1 MTAFDTSAPLLP
13 EILSLHGQWKGNKTA
28 LIYKN
33 ERLSWREL
41 DNAANQIAN
50 GLIANGIGKGSMVGL
65 LMKNGRQMVEAFLG
79 VMKSGAASVPINIS
93 VTDDA
98 LTAMFH
104 DAEVSAIIAS
114 SDQIHRLNDYNTD
127 GLKLPILV
135 GSPDSDPDA
144 FEDFKKKQPKTTPE
158 VDIEET
164 TPLNVIY
171 SSGTTGMP
179 KGILHTHQGRR
190 DWAYD
195 LSIALR
201 YDSSARTLFTI
212 GLYSNISWVGFLS
225 TLLAGGT
232 LVVHDEFCTQS
243 ALETIEK
250 EEITNMSMV
259 PIQYQRLLEDPE
271 NTKYDLSSLKAV
283 MSCGSPLHPD
293 LRTRLFD
300 RLGPVVIELFG
311 LTEGVITTLD
321 PEEAEGRMASAG
333 KPLVGTDIKIIDD
346 DGHQVDTGVSGEIVA
361 RGRILMPGYLNR
373 PDATKDATWVDSS
386 GRAWLRTGDIGK
398 LDADGYLYIVD
409 RKKDMILSG
418 GQNIYPQDI
427 EAAMLTHP
435 DINDVAVIGAKSEKW
450 GETPLA
456 IVVLESGSTADAAD
470 IKTWTNQRVGKQQR
484 IAGVEVIEDL
494 PRNPNGKILK
504 KDLRKT
510 FAETSFD

>member
-1 MTAFDTSAPLLP
+1 MTAFDTSTPLLP
-13 EILSLHGQWKGNKTA
+13 EILSLHGKWKGNKTA
-28 LIYKN
+28 LIYKD
-33 ERLSWREL
+33 EILSWREL
-41 DNAANQIAN
+41 DEAANQIAN
-50 GLIANGIGKGSMVGL
+50 GLIASGIKKGSMVGL

-79 VMKSGAASVPINIS
+79 VMKSGAASVPINTS

-98 LTAMFH
+98 LMAMFE
-104 DAEVSAIIAS
+104 DADVQAVIVSA
-114 SDQIHRLNDYNTD
+114 DQLHRLNDYDTSN
-127 GLKLPILV
+127 LKTPVLV
-135 GSPDSDPDA
+135 GSPDSGVDA
-144 FEDFKKKQPKTTPE
+144 FEEFKQRHAKTTPG
-158 VDIEET
+158 VQIDET

-250 EEITNMSMV
+250 EKITNMSMV
-259 PIQYQRLLEDPE
+259 PIQYQRLLEDPNNE
-271 NTKYDLSSLKAV
+271 KYDLSSLKAV

-293 LRTRLFD
+293 IRTKLFK
-300 RLGPVVIELFG
+300 RLGPVIIELFG

-346 DGHQVDTGVSGEIVA
+346 GGTEVEAGVSGEIVA

-373 PDATKDATWVDSS
+373 PDATKEATWLDQT
-386 GRAWLRTGDIGK
+386 GRAWFRTGDIGK
-398 LDADGYLYIVD
+398 LDDDGYLYIVD

-427 EAAMLTHP
+427 EAIMLTHP

-456 IVVLESGSTADAAD
+456 VVVLEAPATTDAAD
-470 IKTWTNQRVGKQQR
+470 IKSWTNERVGKQQR
-484 IAGVEVIEDL
+484 IAGVEITGIL

-510 FAETSFD
+510 YAEKSFD